1 MSLAHSLKGKLM
13 SDSPYKP
20 PAYEAPEPGRQPV
33 RLVAK
38 YQRWVIFALLGNI
51 VANILAIA
59 TAGQDLPVRLVVV
72 VLALAAVVFG
82 MVAIFLLT
90 KQLMNAVFGVVFA
103 IAMILPCI
111 SLIVLLLVN
120 QKATSYLQSNGVRV
134 GFLGVN
140 PDSI

>member
-1 MSLAHSLKGKLM
+1 M

-82 MVAIFLLT
+82 MAAIFLLT

-120 QKATSYLQSNGVRV
+120 QKATAYLQSNGVRV